1 MNYDGSVVFNTK
13 MDDSGFEKGT
23 KSISSKALNLKNKIS
38 ATKAEVEKLT
48 KELEQLSNQPIESKE
63 AIQLEKNIASTESKL
78 KALYAQADTIGDSL
92 MSDLQSM
99 GLSLEYLDD
108 MLAENDSWQKVQTE
122 IDKTEASLEQ
132 YKQQLQQVSSQQ
144 TYGKD
149 TEEYAKKQQKLQTL
163 TGKLNVYETQL
174 SELNAKEQKA
184 ASATNKASKNTSR
197 YSTALK
203 ATRTALSKLAST
215 LGKVCTALK
224 NAFTSSISKQISKI
238 GHNTSKTSSQMNVLS
253 KLLKRIKQTIASML
267 LYKVLHGGLSSI
279 TDGIKDLVKV
289 CPDVNKQMSALTSSL
304 SYLKASFTA
313 AFAPILNVVTPI
325 LTSFVDSLGN
335 AVNKVGQLI
344 AAFTN
349 QSTYTKATKTQ
360 TDYAKSLDST
370 TQSTEALT
378 EANDKNLSS
387 FDELNVMQQ
396 SSNSDTT
403 SAASDGSASYETE
416 AVSSKFDD
424 FAEKIKNALKSSDWS
439 SIGSAIAEKINTALS
454 KIEWSKIITTLKNAA
469 MKVVT
474 LFNGFI
480 SSVDWSS
487 VGYTIAK
494 GIEAALAF
502 LLTLISNFDFSK
514 LGEALGTLINNALST
529 VNASTLATAL
539 SKLITG
545 ISEALISLITTID
558 FAKFSDTVI
567 SFLSN
572 IKWQNISKVAI
583 NLLRSISKAI
593 SNVDFA
599 GIQKAF
605 VNGISKINWNGIW
618 DNLVNV
624 TTSAIQGICD
634 LFGLEGVNTS
644 ALKTA
649 LKDVKEPIGD
659 MFKTLSETVKKLITP
674 LVNKLLPAIVKSVGS
689 TGKALSPIIDAL
701 TPLLETLIKHTASMI
716 EATSPLI
723 ERIGSIIGKLI
734 EIITPTIEPVL
745 NLISQIATVLS
756 PALDFILGIV
766 DKIVGV
772 LSFITQGVSD
782 IIGSLIGTN
791 ETSISSTMQAELD
804 HLATVSED
812 LTIISDNID
821 TAISAVDESLSETS
835 NDIGYIDD
843 LQERMDTLLSKST
856 LDDDDMQELNTIADL
871 ISEKLPDFE
880 ETWSKMVEAD
890 EDGKLKLTGSQ
901 EDIRSSIDD
910 TIDKMKEQYLTAALQ
925 EEYEELYKAQIESNK
940 DLASATGEVSQAQD
954 DLTEAQKR
962 YYEAQ
967 KKLGEIGYGEDGWND
982 AVQACNDAETEMNA
996 YNDALTDAQ
1005 GNLLTARGKQEA
1017 LNQKLDSLAG
1027 TMKIVNGEFDTNKG
1041 NLQDLRDAYEN
1052 GFIDIEAIEK
1062 EYGITAEELFE
1073 STKSMAER
1081 TLEGYKTGI
1090 SGGELDIIN
1099 AGGEVGREAIEG
1111 AREALGIHSPSTE
1124 FADIANYTIAGF
1136 ADEIDSNTSWIRH
1149 IKKWCNNVI
1158 DAAKNVLSNTSWIRH
1173 IDNVLCKLE
1182 VSFKNVFNSILND
1195 FESFFNSMNAG
1206 LNQLIGNLNSTNE
1219 YIGTATKSNYT
1230 VYPTF
1235 SNISIPRLATGTV
1248 IPANYGEFLAVLG
1261 DNKREAEVVSPLSAM
1276 KQAMAEVLSEFNGGN
1291 GGDINL
1297 TVELDGDVVYQSV
1310 VDRND
1315 RYKTRHGKSRLI

>member
-1 MNYDGSVVFNTK
+1 MNYDGSITFNTK
-13 MDDSGFEKGT
+13 IDDSGFEKGT
-23 KSISSKALNLKNKIS
+23 ESISSKALNLKNKIS

-48 KELEQLSNQPIESKE
+48 KELEQLSNQPIKSKE
-63 AIQLEKNIASTESKL
+63 AISLEKNIASTESKL
-78 KALYAQADTIGDSL
+78 KALYAQADTIGDNL

-99 GLSLEYLDD
+99 GLGLEYLDD
-108 MLAENDSWQKVQTE
+108 MLAENDGWQKIQAE

-144 TYGKD
+144 AYGKD
-149 TEEYAKKQQKLQTL
+149 TEEYSKKQQKLQTL
-163 TGKLNVYETQL
+163 TDKLNVYEVQL

-215 LGKVCTALK
+215 LGKVCSALK
-224 NAFTSSISKQISKI
+224 NTFTSSISKQISKI

-313 AFAPILNVVTPI
+313 AFAPLLNVVTPI
-325 LTSFVDSLGN
+325 LTSFVDTLGN
-335 AVNKVGQLI
+335 ATNKVGQLV
-344 AAFTN
+344 AALTN
-349 QSTYTKATKTQ
+349 QKTYTKATKTQ

-396 SSNSDTT
+396 SSSDTT
-403 SAASDGSASYETE
+403 SPATDGSASYENE

-424 FAEKIKNALKSSDWS
+424 FAEKIKNTLKSSDWS
-439 SIGSAIAEKINTALS
+439 NIGSAVAEKINTALS

-502 LLTLISNFDFSK
+502 LLTLISNFDFST

-539 SKLITG
+539 SKLITV

-572 IKWQNISKVAI
+572 IKWQNISTVAI
-583 NLLRSISKAI
+583 NLLKSISKAI
-593 SNVDFA
+593 SSVDFA
-599 GIQKAF
+599 GIRKAF
-605 VNGISKINWNGIW
+605 VNGISKINWDGIW
-618 DNLVNV
+618 DSLVNV
-624 TTSAIQGICD
+624 TTSAVQGICD

-659 MFKTLSETVKKLITP
+659 MFKTLSEAVKKLITP

-716 EATSPLI
+716 QATSPLI

-756 PALDFILGIV
+756 PALDIILGIV

-782 IIGSLIGTN
+782 IIGNLIGTN

-812 LTIISDNID
+812 LTTISDNID
-821 TAISAVDESLSETS
+821 TTISAVDESLSETS

-871 ISEKLPDFE
+871 ISEKLPSFE
-880 ETWSKMVEAD
+880 ETWSEMIEAD

-910 TIDKMKEQYLTAALQ
+910 TINKMKEQYLTAALQ

-1005 GNLLTARGKQEA
+1005 GNLLTAKGKQEA
-1017 LNQKLDSLAG
+1017 LNTKLDSLSS
-1027 TMKIVNGEFDTNKG
+1027 TMHVVNGEFDVNKD
-1041 NLQDLRDAYEN
+1041 NLQELRDAYEN
-1052 GFIDIEAIEK
+1052 GFIDIDAIEK

-1081 TLEGYKTGI
+1081 TLEGYKKGI

-1099 AGGEVGREAIEG
+1099 AGGSVGRDAIEG
-1111 AREALGIHSPSTE
+1111 AREALGIHSPSAE
-1124 FADIANYTIAGF
+1124 FADIADYTVAGF
-1136 ADEIDSNTSWIRH
+1136 ADEIDSNTSVIKS

-1158 DAAKNVLSNTSWIRH
+1158 DAAKNVLSNTSWISH

-1206 LNQLIGNLNSTNE
+1206 LNRLIGNLNSTNE

-1235 SNISIPRLATGTV
+1235 SNISIPRLATGMV
-1248 IPANYGEFLAVLG
+1248 VPANYGEFLAVLG

-1276 KQAMAEVLSEFNGGN
+1276 KQAMAEVLSEFRGGN